1 MKLWEA
7 RMEVNVKRT
16 TYNFKDLIQKHSRG
30 KVVAFVPQG
39 GSYDMENGGKYVE
52 STIEIHLNPAAI
64 LPLSQN
70 ELRYDQ
76 SGTYNQDSRKLY
88 CYKEIPKSAKIVN
101 TMDNGAVREY
111 TIVADQDYSEHDIG
125 LCIYYLKRVD
135 RNDKDD

>member
-1 MKLWEA
+1 MDA
-7 RMEVNVKRT
+7 SVNVNRT
-16 TYNFKDLIQKHSRG
+16 SYNFKDTIRRHSRG
-30 KVVAFVPQG
+30 KVKAIVAQEG
-39 GSYDMENGGKYVE
+39 YYDMSNGGKYVE
-52 STIEIHLNPAAI
+52 GDVIEIHLNPAAI

-88 CYKEIPKSAKIVN
+88 CYKEIPKSAKIIN
-101 TMDNGAVREY
+101 TMDNGTIREY
-111 TIVADQDYSEHDIG
+111 TIVANQDYSEHDIG